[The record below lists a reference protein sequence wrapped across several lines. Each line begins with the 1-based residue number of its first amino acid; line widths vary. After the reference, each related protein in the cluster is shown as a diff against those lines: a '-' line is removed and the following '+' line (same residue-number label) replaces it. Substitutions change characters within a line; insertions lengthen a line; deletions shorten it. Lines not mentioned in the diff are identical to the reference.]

1 MKIFL
6 PTINILNVDSE
17 LLEKYFFRKI
27 NEQYIY
33 SEEGIIQIINSKLF
47 KLNIVDEITSTVK
60 LDKFDIIIDNSKF
73 VIDSECFQI
82 HPYHIDEFITKYIY
96 KLRKNS
102 IIDLVIEK
110 NNDIIINFYFYL
122 KDNTHLINIK
132 EDILTFLF
140 QLNLC

>member
-122 KDNTHLINIK
+122 KDNTHIINIK